1 MSIVTCQKPP
11 LYRRRHEGCAEELAS
26 LTAALSVGR
35 VACRGG
41 GMIDGVGIRRGR
53 VMHTAVASSMRSQP
67 GGRQRPLGVFQAK
80 RVCVR
85 WMDGIRRGAWAWKL
99 KNNAGE

>member
-11 LYRRRHEGCAEELAS
+11 WYRRRHEGCAEELAS

-41 GMIDGVGIRRGR
+41 GMIDGVGIRGGR

-67 GGRQRPLGVFQAK
+67 GVDSDRSVYSK
-80 RVCVR
+80 RSARVR
-85 WMDGIRRGAWAWKL
+85 AML
-99 KNNAGE
+99 N